1 LSQFDEV
8 AVVLVID
15 LDDTPWIDSAANLTT
30 IRGPDDL
37 VGPHDGEGDFA
48 GNFLSLCKG
57 FFVFVVIC
65 RRLEDVN
72 VVERDIRK
80 YLGTSVD
87 ECGPKR
93 VDESIFSP

>member
-1 LSQFDEV
+1 
-8 AVVLVID
+8 
-15 LDDTPWIDSAANLTT
+15 
-30 IRGPDDL
+30 
-37 VGPHDGEGDFA
+37 
-48 GNFLSLCKG
+48 
-57 FFVFVVIC
+57 
-65 RRLEDVN
+65 LEDVN